1 MKIISKEALADNF
14 IKDVM
19 TRMLSNDNSL
29 QGGDMRTFN
38 LINTIEL
45 SGQSLEDYVE
55 MNPQEAG
62 QAFAAVLFDYLGGDS
77 LRKVVLSE

>member
-14 IKDVM
+14 IKDVLVK
-19 TRMLSNDNSL
+19 MLNDDPNFEIYETS
-29 QGGDMRTFN
+29 RA
-38 LINTIEL
+38 IEVL
-45 SGQSLEDYVE
+45 KEDGQSLADYVE

-77 LRKVVLSE
+77 LRKIVLSE

>member
-1 MKIISKEALADNF
+1 MKIIIKEALTDDF
-14 IKDVM
+14 IKDVLGK
-19 TRMLSNDNSL
+19 MLND
-29 QGGDMRTFN
+29 DPN
-38 LINTIEL
+38 LEIYETSRAIEVL
-45 SGQSLEDYVE
+45 KEDGQSLADYVE